1 VSRSITAQI
10 EEHSQGEGYPALHQL
25 IYSVGWELGE
35 RERTAIAQVPEQAW
49 QIAIDH
55 HGEVRE
61 RRAEDACADRGCAH
75 RRCWSRKP
83 ASPS

>member
-35 RERTAIAQVPEQAW
+35 RERTAIAQIPEQAW

-55 HGEVRE
+55 HGEVR
-61 RRAEDACADRGCAH
+61 
-75 RRCWSRKP
+75 
-83 ASPS
+83 